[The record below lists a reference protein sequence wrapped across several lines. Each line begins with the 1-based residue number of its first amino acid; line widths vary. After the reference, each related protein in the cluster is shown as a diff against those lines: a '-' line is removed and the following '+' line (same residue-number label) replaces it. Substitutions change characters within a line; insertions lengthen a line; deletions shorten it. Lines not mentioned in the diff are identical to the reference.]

1 MNITEYIVNDFNPL
15 TTQSTVKEALKLC
28 KEHTIT
34 HIPVADN
41 GFYVGCIS
49 QTDVFTIENKEE
61 LLKESLDIFDH
72 FQMNNNES
80 LLELLTIFADNDANI
95 IPVVVNQK
103 YLGYID
109 LNDVLD
115 VFSQTPFLNS
125 EGFILV
131 IEKNTKDYT
140 MSEVSQIIESNK
152 AIVLGCYESKRT
164 NDKVEITLKISSQ
177 EINEIIQTFRRYNY
191 TIITE
196 HKDDIYLEE
205 LKNRSDYLQKFL
217 NT

>member
-1 MNITEYIVNDFNPL
+1 MNISEYILNDFPPL
-15 TTQSTVKEALKLC
+15 TTQNTVKEALKLF
-28 KEHTIT
+28 ENYPIT
-34 HIPVADN
+34 HIPIIDN
-41 GFYVGCIS
+41 THYVGCIS
-49 QTDVFTIENKEE
+49 QTDILTIENKDE
-61 LLKESLDIFDH
+61 LLEKFVDFFDFFYTTNHQALLDILKAFA
-72 FQMNNNES
+72 NNETN
-80 LLELLTIFADNDANI
+80 LLPI
-95 IPVVVNQK
+95 IIQEE
-103 YLGYID
+103 YIGYID

-115 VFSQTPFLNS
+115 MFSQTSFLNT

-131 IEKNTKDYT
+131 VEKNTKDYT
-140 MSEVSQIIESNK
+140 MSEVSQIVESNN

-164 NDKVEITLKISSQ
+164 KEKVEVTLKISSQ

>member
-1 MNITEYIVNDFNPL
+1 MNITEYILNDFNPL
-15 TTQSTVKEALKLC
+15 TTQSTVREALKLC
-28 KEHTIT
+28 ETYPIT
-34 HIPVADN
+34 HIPIVDDED
-41 GFYVGCIS
+41 YIGCIS
-49 QTDVFTIENKEE
+49 QTDILTIDNKDE
-61 LLKESLDIFDH
+61 LLINSVEIFEHFQTNDKESLLDV
-72 FQMNNNES
+72 
-80 LLELLTIFADNDANI
+80 LKVFADNYTNI
-95 IPVVVNQK
+95 LPAITNQR

-115 VFSQTPFLNS
+115 AFSQTPFLNS
-125 EGFILV
+125 EGVILV

-140 MSEVSQIIESNK
+140 MSEVTQIIESNNG
-152 AIVLGCYESKRT
+152 IVFGCYESKRS
-164 NDKVEITLKISSQ
+164 NDKVEITTKISSQ

-196 HKDDIYLEE
+196 NKDDIYLEE

>member
-1 MNITEYIVNDFNPL
+1 MNITEYILNDFNPL
-15 TTQSTVKEALKLC
+15 TTQSTVREALKLC
-28 KEHTIT
+28 ETYPIT
-34 HIPVADN
+34 HIPIVDDED
-41 GFYVGCIS
+41 YIGCIS
-49 QTDVFTIENKEE
+49 QTDILTIDNKDE
-61 LLKESLDIFDH
+61 LLINSVEIFEH
-72 FQMNNNES
+72 FQTNDKET
-80 LLELLTIFADNDANI
+80 LLDVLKVFADNYTNI
-95 IPVVVNQK
+95 LPAITNQR

-115 VFSQTPFLNS
+115 AFSQTPFLNS
-125 EGFILV
+125 EGVILV

-140 MSEVSQIIESNK
+140 MSEVTQIIESNNG
-152 AIVLGCYESKRT
+152 IVFGCYESKRS
-164 NDKVEITLKISSQ
+164 NDKVEITTKISSQ

-196 HKDDIYLEE
+196 NKDDIYLEE

>member
-28 KEHTIT
+28 KEFPIT

-41 GFYVGCIS
+41 GLYIGCIS
-49 QTDVFTIENKEE
+49 QTDIYTIENKEE

-80 LLELLTIFADNDANI
+80 LLELLTIFADNDTNI
-95 IPVVVNQK
+95 IPAVVNQK

>member
-1 MNITEYIVNDFNPL
+1 MNIAEYILNDFNPL

-28 KEHTIT
+28 KEHPIT
-34 HIPVADN
+34 HVPIVEK
-41 GFYVGCIS
+41 GLYLGCIS
-49 QTDVFTIENKEE
+49 QADVFTIENKEE
-61 LLKESLDIFDH
+61 LLKNSLDIFDH
-72 FQMNNNES
+72 FLINSNES
-80 LLELLTIFADNDANI
+80 LLELLKIFADNDSNI
-95 IPVVVNQK
+95 TPVIKNQE

-125 EGFILV
+125 EGFILQ

-140 MSEVSQIIESNK
+140 MSEVSQIVESNN
-152 AIVLGCYESKRT
+152 AILLGCYESKRT
-164 NDKVEITLKISSQ
+164 IEKVEITLKISSQ

>member
-1 MNITEYIVNDFNPL
+1 MNITDYILNDFNPL

-28 KEHTIT
+28 ETYPIT
-34 HIPVADN
+34 HIPVVDKTH
-41 GFYVGCIS
+41 YVGCIS
-49 QTDVFTIENKEE
+49 QTDVLTIDNKEK
-61 LLKESLDIFDH
+61 LLKESIDIFDH
-72 FQMNNNES
+72 FQTENNES
-80 LLELLTIFADNDANI
+80 LLEILKIFADNDTNI
-95 IPVVVNQK
+95 LPIVTNHK
-103 YLGYID
+103 YLGYIE
-109 LNDVLD
+109 LNDILD
-115 VFSQTPFLNS
+115 AFSQTPFLNS

-140 MSEVSQIIESNK
+140 MSEVSQIIESNSG
-152 AIVLGCYESKRT
+152 IVLGCYESKRS
-164 NDKVEITLKISSQ
+164 NEKIEITLKISSQ

-205 LKNRSDYLQKFL
+205 LKDRSDYLQKFL

>member
-1 MNITEYIVNDFNPL
+1 MNITEYILNDFNPL

-28 KEHTIT
+28 KTYPIT
-34 HIPVADN
+34 HVPVLENAH
-41 GFYVGCIS
+41 YLGCIS
-49 QTDVFTIENKEE
+49 QTDVLTIENKEE
-61 LLKESLDIFDH
+61 LLKDSVYIFEH
-72 FQMNNNES
+72 FQMNSNES
-80 LLELLTIFADNDANI
+80 ILDVLKIFADNNSNI
-95 IPVVVNQK
+95 IPVIENNE

-109 LNDVLD
+109 LNDILD

-125 EGFILV
+125 EGFVLV
-131 IEKNTKDYT
+131 VEKNTKDYT
-140 MSEVSQIIESNK
+140 MSEVSQIIESNN

-164 NDKVEITLKISSQ
+164 SEKVEITLKISSQ